1 MRKLWVVSFL
11 LILILVSPKSASF
24 AAAVNEPQVVDSA
37 RPSENLQRV
46 YGINLAKEIYKEVSQ
61 GSYEEFIQEF
71 TEIGPRYI
79 MNYQEIEGST
89 NEEARIWLVDKLTN
103 LSSGRLEIELVGNYK
118 NIVARLPGYLQDDS
132 LPVFIISAH
141 YDTVPS
147 CPGANDDGSGIAA
160 LLELARVMSQYEW
173 PLDIYFIAFN
183 GDHALGSIQGGKE
196 VSNIFLL
203 NGIDIIA
210 MYNIDTILYVS
221 RYAPRN
227 ERVLLAYNV
236 GDETVYHLGQYWAEL
251 AKTISNFYGLDAV
264 KVVDSNEFPYWT
276 SSDHYEFSQ
285 RGYRSMLCAFESGN
299 AFDNIYRT
307 FNDVYDRNEYRY
319 YIGAETTAFIGASMA
334 YTMGRAYGQKSLLTD
349 SLILLPGVSTEY
361 YIPISTSTT
370 INITSRWYGG
380 GTNFLLYDP
389 NGILLESSLHT
400 TGHPWTPT
408 QVLSTP
414 VTQKGLYKLEV
425 LNAATDSIGAD
436 IYVEYESDINGNGVN
451 DSQEYWL
458 PTALFSIDSD
468 NDTLSN
474 AMEIIYGTDSNSA
487 DSDQDGMPD
496 AYEIKNGFDPR
507 NPADANEDADGDTL
521 TNVQEYSYGLN
532 PFSADS
538 DSDGI
543 PDNWELAHGLNP
555 LLNDAN
561 ENPDHDDYTNLEE
574 YLKGSDP
581 LVADVE
587 SPDLVWIALPVSA
600 LFILGTGVYIYRRE

>member
-1 MRKLWVVSFL
+1 
-11 LILILVSPKSASF
+11 
-24 AAAVNEPQVVDSA
+24 
-37 RPSENLQRV
+37 
-46 YGINLAKEIYKEVSQ
+46 
-61 GSYEEFIQEF
+61 
-71 TEIGPRYI
+71 
-79 MNYQEIEGST
+79 
-89 NEEARIWLVDKLTN
+89 
-103 LSSGRLEIELVGNYK
+103 
-118 NIVARLPGYLQDDS
+118 
-132 LPVFIISAH
+132 
-141 YDTVPS
+141 
-147 CPGANDDGSGIAA
+147 
-160 LLELARVMSQYEW
+160 
-173 PLDIYFIAFN
+173 
-183 GDHALGSIQGGKE
+183 
-196 VSNIFLL
+196 
-203 NGIDIIA
+203 
-210 MYNIDTILYVS
+210 
-221 RYAPRN
+221 
-227 ERVLLAYNV
+227 
-236 GDETVYHLGQYWAEL
+236 
-251 AKTISNFYGLDAV
+251 
-264 KVVDSNEFPYWT
+264 
-276 SSDHYEFSQ
+276 
-285 RGYRSMLCAFESGN
+285 
-299 AFDNIYRT
+299 
-307 FNDVYDRNEYRY
+307 
-319 YIGAETTAFIGASMA
+319 
-334 YTMGRAYGQKSLLTD
+334 MGRAYGQKSLLTD

-600 LFILGTGVYIYRRE
+600 LFILGIGVYIYRRE